1 MSNLQKYSVEK
12 LDGVAVDIDDIISN
26 SETVLNN
33 ANSFYGSL
41 DTRITEYFRDDLSPI
56 LNSIM
61 NLRNNNKIASQAG
74 NWLRGVNEEVRA
86 TEERTKNMIPSSGGV
101 GGGDLGTGGGVGSGG
116 AALGSYAIGSDLELG
131 SANIGGATYNIDPRE
146 WNKMPASTKETFV
159 KKLKQAG
166 YTDKQIKDIID
177 GKMGVSKIALNRISL
192 KLEDLY
198 KKDPSI
204 RQRIIALYGIDVFN
218 ADGTVNKGNLALI
231 MLLDQQK
238 PNDQY
243 DIERMITSIKEPDK
257 IEKKPIDDNKNTPN
271 PVQKEIKEDQ
281 PTIIPVKK
289 EEDDKAKVIAEVVS
303 AGGVATGTMGA
314 VSAMESVA
322 ETIATEQE
330 KTLAEY
336 IGDMTGSVGKIGQT
350 VKPAAGDIQTDHG
363 DAGIIAGAGLA
374 AAGAAGG
381 GGALVHQNLMKANF
395 SPDDFYSLSVE
406 DQNAIVNSMKK
417 TGYTDEEISQF
428 KESEFCIDDSFISD
442 ISKAV
447 KKAAE
452 MNEDVKKQIKDKY
465 GYDLLDALNN
475 TNKYK
480 IFATAIIDGKN
491 PSDDFN
497 LYNILNPVLSE
508 ANLKNVAYFGL
519 IMGEVVLTEE
529 TASKFG
535 FLEKIGRTYKFTKE
549 DYESQDDY
557 TKSAMTSTLVAAGLG
572 SDDIEKIKNETFKV
586 KVAEMNPVI
595 DDLEKTNE
603 KYSNFAQKVTDLYKF
618 SLIDAEG
625 KIDKYRLFIAM
636 IIDGNS
642 PNGDYNIYKL
652 IAEMSENEKNIHPE
666 YEGLKINDVIV
677 LKADKE
683 EAQKDAE
690 NLGLLNMTNEELSE
704 YSFAG
709 AEAAIHG
716 MENSSFY

>member
-1 MSNLQKYSVEK
+1 
-12 LDGVAVDIDDIISN
+12 
-26 SETVLNN
+26 
-33 ANSFYGSL
+33 
-41 DTRITEYFRDDLSPI
+41 
-56 LNSIM
+56 
-61 NLRNNNKIASQAG
+61 
-74 NWLRGVNEEVRA
+74 
-86 TEERTKNMIPSSGGV
+86 
-101 GGGDLGTGGGVGSGG
+101 
-116 AALGSYAIGSDLELG
+116 
-131 SANIGGATYNIDPRE
+131 
-146 WNKMPASTKETFV
+146 
-159 KKLKQAG
+159 
-166 YTDKQIKDIID
+166 
-177 GKMGVSKIALNRISL
+177 
-192 KLEDLY
+192 
-198 KKDPSI
+198 
-204 RQRIIALYGIDVFN
+204 
-218 ADGTVNKGNLALI
+218 
-231 MLLDQQK
+231 
-238 PNDQY
+238 
-243 DIERMITSIKEPDK
+243 
-257 IEKKPIDDNKNTPN
+257 
-271 PVQKEIKEDQ
+271 
-281 PTIIPVKK
+281 
-289 EEDDKAKVIAEVVS
+289 
-303 AGGVATGTMGA
+303 MGA

-330 KTLAEY
+330 KTLAGY

-350 VKPAAGDIQTDHG
+350 VKPAAGDIPTDHG
-363 DAGIIAGAGLA
+363 DAGIIAAAGLA

-381 GGALVHQNLMKANF
+381 GGVLVHHNLMKANF
-395 SPDDFYSLSVE
+395 SPDDFYLLSVE

-452 MNEDVKKQIKDKY
+452 MNEDVKNQIKDKY

-480 IFATAIIDGKN
+480 IFATSIIDGKN

-497 LYNILNPVLSE
+497 LFNILNPVLSE
-508 ANLKNVAYFGL
+508 TNLTNVAYFGL

-529 TASKFG
+529 TANKMG
-535 FLEKIGRTYKFTKE
+535 ILEKIGRTYKFTKE

-557 TKSAMTSTLVAAGLG
+557 TKAAMISTLVAAGLG
-572 SDDIEKIKNETFKV
+572 SDDIEKIKNEAFKV

-652 IAEMSENEKNIHPE
+652 IAETSENEKNIHPE

-677 LKADKE
+677 LKANKE

-690 NLGLLNMTNEELSE
+690 NLGLLNVTNEELSE
-704 YSFAG
+704 YSFDG